1 MAGQLLF
8 SEKSMPLNGVLSIY
22 GLPILSKGLYIV
34 EIVQG
39 TQKTQLKNSIN

>member
-8 SEKSMPLNGVLSIY
+8 SEKSMPLNGILIIY

-39 TQKTQLKNSIN
+39 TQKTLLKNSIN